1 MKEAPFARLEDVIRD
16 PLFPELDVA
25 LRQGRHIDRD
35 EADRY
40 AFLLDAQTHLEI
52 FYRRYGCELMH
63 ASDGYFYLLPRGD
76 QLGRRHL
83 TAGEMLVGQVLALMY
98 LEPSAVQAGGAVGT
112 AQLVARLVG
121 LVGERELIRAVNPR
135 RKKYDERV
143 AQETVRLEIGKALR
157 GLWRLGFVEQLDDER
172 LRLRAPLLRFA
183 EPVRGVEDRVTTLE
197 RLLSEGKA
205 AQAPSVDDEETEDES

>member
-98 LEPSAVQAGGAVGT
+98 LEPSAVQAGGAVG
-112 AQLVARLVG
+112 
-121 LVGERELIRAVNPR
+121 PR
-135 RKKYDERV
+135 RPRSMTKRPRTNHESNPGHTACARQLAWRV
-143 AQETVRLEIGKALR
+143 
-157 GLWRLGFVEQLDDER
+157 
-172 LRLRAPLLRFA
+172 LRALLARSECHSA
-183 EPVRGVEDRVTTLE
+183 RGRERRWQDDGPDRRLPRTLTRHVAAPVHE
-197 RLLSEGKA
+197 RR
-205 AQAPSVDDEETEDES
+205 